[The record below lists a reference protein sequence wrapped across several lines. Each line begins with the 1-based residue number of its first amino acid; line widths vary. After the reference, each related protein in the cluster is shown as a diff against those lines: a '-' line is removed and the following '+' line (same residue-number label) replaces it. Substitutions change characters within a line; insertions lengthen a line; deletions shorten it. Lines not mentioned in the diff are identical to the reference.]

1 MVDLVDLHEAIVIGA
16 AGGIRVKAA
25 FHIGHGLRQGVGDAL
40 GSAEGSGVAVLSR
53 TGSGRVGTALSAA
66 LTPTQ

>member
-25 FHIGHGLRQGVGDAL
+25 FHIGLGVGATL